1 MYVDKLDGL
10 VDTAFFEKMSN
21 QWREEQNRCQREIE
35 RHQNADK
42 SYLSEGVALLDLA
55 RNAQRLFAKQEPREK
70 RRLLNFVLS
79 NCTWEDGEVVATFR
93 EPFDILAETTNAA
106 ALAEMGESV
115 KSAKSEIWLGDLDS
129 NQD

>member
-1 MYVDKLDGL
+1 
-10 VDTAFFEKMSN
+10 MSN

-42 SYLSEGVALLDLA
+42 SYLDEGVALLELA
-55 RNAQRLFAKQEPREK
+55 RNAQRLFAKQTPREK

-79 NCTWEDGEVVATFR
+79 NCTWEGGEVVATFR
-93 EPFDILAETTNAA
+93 QPFELLAETATTVARIEA
-106 ALAEMGESV
+106 GEKA